1 MTTERSKYS
10 EALLEAVILVFP
22 GLLGLVTAWLFLF
35 AVQIAPANA
44 QEKAPC
50 KEEAQCTDA
59 EIAAWKVDIAARKID
74 VMKKHS
80 DLCKK
85 SMALGLLD
93 NAEQC
98 WRDHWLM
105 FPPK

>member
-10 EALLEAVILVFP
+10 TALLEAVIFLSP

-50 KEEAQCTDA
+50 KEAQCTDA
-59 EIAAWKVDIAARKID
+59 EIAAWKVEIAARKID
-74 VMKKHS
+74 VMNKHS

-93 NAEQC
+93 NAAQC
-98 WRDHWLM
+98 WRDHWMM
-105 FPPK
+105 FPLER